1 MFRIEGKHSQAPWLA
16 PSDIVLSRNV
26 KIQLF
31 RPFWTNIWAFNVLGA
46 DFFVSL
52 HWKPKPHFWSL
63 PLVMFSLCPIMINFC
78 LRVIEVQ
85 SLNSFLWQISTF
97 KKEKREDSSLKYVVH
112 VTCFEVFEIIWK
124 LDYLMF
130 LKIFR
135 RKIKKFDILRN
146 LVWTRLYWVRA
157 GRVRWKLWAVRQNF
171 LRKKPVRRK
180 TGYYFFCLI
189 TTTTYFANFK
199 KPSAPEVAN
208 HCNEHAAEDC
218 RKMSGRKWLCLRQ
231 HQISFWLINL
241 KMVNNCQ
248 STLSI
253 YCEVLN
259 VAYFASF
266 KKAGLKNLISRIVEL
281 WNSIILVVNCIK
293 TRNVL

>member
-1 MFRIEGKHSQAPWLA
+1 M
-16 PSDIVLSRNV
+16 
-26 KIQLF
+26 
-31 RPFWTNIWAFNVLGA
+31 
-46 DFFVSL
+46 
-52 HWKPKPHFWSL
+52 FWSIWDN
-63 PLVMFSLCPIMINFC
+63 M
-78 LRVIEVQ
+78 
-85 SLNSFLWQISTF
+85 
-97 KKEKREDSSLKYVVH
+97 
-112 VTCFEVFEIIWK
+112 EIRL
-124 LDYLMF
+124 LDVSQ
-130 LKIFR
+130 IFR
-135 RKIKKFDILRN
+135 RKIKNFDILIN

-208 HCNEHAAEDC
+208 HCNEHVAEDC